1 MTFIAPPEVSF
12 VADLIVLT
20 APSLEAI
27 HGDVLPHSFCDS
39 APDTPGGQGQPLPY
53 VIIDD
58 DAIPST
64 PLAYGD
70 ARTTWMRRVAVVNLF
85 QDLKDEDP
93 TLIQTMLRA
102 LDGGKLTAPRRR
114 AYCQFVVRT
123 IEPEGEHQVAH
134 HVIQVRADT
143 RH

>member
-1 MTFIAPPEVSF
+1 MTFVAPAEVSF
-12 VADLIVLT
+12 VADLKALCDPVMET
-20 APSLEAI
+20 V
-27 HGDVLPHSFCDS
+27 HGDGQAHVWRDA
-39 APDTPGGQGQPLPY
+39 APNTPSPGEPLPY

-58 DAIPST
+58 DALPST
-64 PLAYGD
+64 PLAFGD

-85 QDLKDEDP
+85 QDLSAEDP
-93 TLIQTMLRA
+93 TLIQTLLRV

-114 AYCQFVVRT
+114 AFCQFVVRT
-123 IEPEGEHQVAH
+123 IEPEGEQQVVH